1 MSAVDIVFLCCIVG
15 FLSFMLGIVIEWK
28 SHKHKWKVID
38 ELIKDNG
45 SFKSKVYVIQCED
58 CGKLKSKEIK

>member
-1 MSAVDIVFLCCIVG
+1 MSVTDIVLLCSIVG
-15 FLSFMLGIVIEWK
+15 FLSFVSGIFIEWK

-45 SFKSKVYVIQCED
+45 SFKSKVYVMQCED